1 MTKKVIELLDSV
13 KILSMLAL
21 MIVQKS
27 IGNDQAQEVIED
39 ALKEVWKARQALS
52 EIIRV
57 QDKR

>member
-21 MIVQKS
+21 MIAQKS
-27 IGNDQAQEVIED
+27 IGNDQAQEVMDD
-39 ALKEVWKARQALS
+39 ALKELRKSRQALS